1 MAWTYYIDGGDGDQL
16 WFGSKLNLKVVT
28 ADWFIGELRRGE
40 AHLFQ
45 VIDGQFSGQ
54 YIAITSRV
62 LAPINAQLEDCNFAS
77 VVVHEIRNPSDSFDA
92 FGQDAHAIGMAVIY
106 RQKK

>member
-16 WFGSKLNLKVVT
+16 WFGSKLNLKAVA
-28 ADWFIGELRRGE
+28 ADWFIGELQSGE

-45 VIDGQFSGQ
+45 VIDGEFSGR
-54 YIAITSRV
+54 YIAISSRV
-62 LAPINAQLEDCNFAS
+62 LAPINAQLEDRSFAS

-92 FGQDAHAIGMAVIY
+92 FGPDAHAIGMAVIY
-106 RQKK
+106 RQQK